1 MSLLD
6 LMGEK
11 KLRTQEIYIFLV
23 ILTVAT
29 AFGLQVWRTLY
40 NNYAAEVVGLNGLQ
54 NGVVQSIREIP
65 GFLALLVIYLLL
77 IINEH
82 RLAAL
87 SVLIMGLG
95 ICLTG
100 LLPSFYG
107 LIFTTLMMSFGFH
120 YFETLN
126 QSLTLQHF
134 DTHTSPLVFGR
145 LRSLGAASNILV
157 GGLVFGLTAVLPFQ
171 SIYIIFGLLVV
182 MFALY
187 CFKMDPVDKTLP
199 PQSKGIVVRKEY
211 WLFYMLTCLAGAR
224 RQVFMAFAV
233 FLLVKNFEYTVR
245 IVTILFV
252 INNVVNYFLSPIIG
266 KAINRF
272 GERKV
277 LSLEYFSLIF
287 IFLTY
292 AFTSSALVAGIMY
305 IMDHIFFNFG
315 IAIRTYF
322 QKISRKQDIAPSMAV
337 GFTINHVAAVVIP
350 TIGGWLWMVDHK
362 IPFIAGAVL
371 SLFSLV
377 LTQFI
382 KVKAAQS

>member
-1 MSLLD
+1 
-6 LMGEK
+6 MGEK